1 MVESVNTD
9 ELVQAIA
16 DAVLKRLEPIFSN
29 TANGAAQQV
38 KSRRDMAEHIGCSE
52 STLDRMR
59 ADGMP
64 SLMVG
69 NNRVF
74 VVEEVLAWMREQ
86 TPRAEAEA
94 IERQA
99 AKQSAKR
106 SAKAERQSR
115 SSAKEL
121 RVGR

>member
-69 NNRVF
+69 GTTACSLSRRCSRGCESRRPGPKLRRLSVKPRNNPPSDQRR
-74 VVEEVLAWMREQ
+74 LSDNHG
-86 TPRAEAEA
+86 
-94 IERQA
+94 RQP
-99 AKQSAKR
+99 KS
-106 SAKAERQSR
+106 
-115 SSAKEL
+115 
-121 RVGR
+121 